1 MTNAGNE
8 MSRHPEYLNAD
19 SVAQKWSFEIPPE
32 PIPEDKIAET
42 VESDVVVLGEGM
54 SGLCTALSCV
64 EEGIATTIVTASSR
78 PVGRGGSVFA
88 VYSKV
93 MERLGYPRFDPT
105 DFFLEEFAA
114 CSFQV
119 DQRKWYTFYNKS
131 EESMNW
137 LVDMLEADGVQVV
150 LENGNDC
157 DPHSPTT
164 QPVGTHAFLDDK
176 TTFAGA
182 GINIALRTLEKNY
195 LARGG
200 KIAYR
205 TRGRQLVKDPATGRI
220 CGVIAEDETGRFI
233 KFIARKAVVLATGDF
248 SANRDMMAK
257 YCPAFAKH
265 FDGGSGDY
273 NVGFHEKGLFRGEGH
288 LMALWAGAAWQ
299 KIFPNA
305 PLIQGSRLGS
315 NMPYGAHRGL
325 RLNANGE
332 RFMNE
337 DANAP
342 YSVYAILNQPKSEAF
357 AVWGKNY
364 AYDIDWFSHGST
376 RGSAPTPP
384 EKVIEKWEAEVEKG
398 RLVKGETI
406 EEVVEKLGLPLEKTL
421 TEIERY
427 NAMCRAGA
435 DTDFYKKPK
444 YLQEIRQAPFY
455 GGSLSERRFFSVLGG
470 PRTNHLMQIC
480 DESDQP
486 LGGLYAAGTLI
497 GDMFANCYNFRIAGH
512 NYGVC
517 LTLGYVTGKYIAA
530 NE

>member
-205 TRGRQLVKDPATGRI
+205 TRGRQLVKDPAMGRI

-315 NMPYGAHRGL
+315 NMPYGAHR
-325 RLNANGE
+325 
-332 RFMNE
+332 
-337 DANAP
+337 
-342 YSVYAILNQPKSEAF
+342 
-357 AVWGKNY
+357 
-364 AYDIDWFSHGST
+364 
-376 RGSAPTPP
+376 
-384 EKVIEKWEAEVEKG
+384 
-398 RLVKGETI
+398 
-406 EEVVEKLGLPLEKTL
+406 
-421 TEIERY
+421 
-427 NAMCRAGA
+427 
-435 DTDFYKKPK
+435 
-444 YLQEIRQAPFY
+444 
-455 GGSLSERRFFSVLGG
+455 
-470 PRTNHLMQIC
+470 
-480 DESDQP
+480 
-486 LGGLYAAGTLI
+486 
-497 GDMFANCYNFRIAGH
+497 
-512 NYGVC
+512 
-517 LTLGYVTGKYIAA
+517 
-530 NE
+530 